1 MRHSGALF
9 PLPLPATAPPG
20 RVAAVCARF
29 RFLGRLMAAACRD
42 GFIVPLP
49 LSMHFLHLARG
60 GSLSY
65 AALPPPTESLPMES
79 RQLHASAHY
88 GALSFPHRYA
98 ALPPPTEAGGRL
110 SAYAAV
116 VSRLAQYDAA
126 CAAGQISEMER
137 LSRYELEA
145 EAEFG
150 QSKLGMSMPL
160 SLRGA
165 LDLEAFVCPL
175 TQVCVPLSAH
185 AAPMSLVNGLLMSL
199 ADESRQWPAVGCVC
213 IRCVPVLTHAS
224 DVCLCSRRRP

>member
-1 MRHSGALF
+1 MSAPPSSPRIAPLIRYVRHSGALF

-60 GSLSY
+60 GSLS
-65 AALPPPTESLPMES
+65 
-79 RQLHASAHY
+79 
-88 GALSFPHRYA
+88 YA